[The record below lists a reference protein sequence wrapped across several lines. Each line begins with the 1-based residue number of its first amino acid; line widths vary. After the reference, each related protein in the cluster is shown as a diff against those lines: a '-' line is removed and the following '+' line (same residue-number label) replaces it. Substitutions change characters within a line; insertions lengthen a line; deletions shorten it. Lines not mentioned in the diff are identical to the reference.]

1 MAGKSRARAAAAPH
15 CFVAVI
21 IALGRLTMDSF
32 GQTPFFCVVRRDG
45 DQGLV
50 EAEWSDGTIVEV
62 ESFKA
67 HLDALNWVK
76 TQSQVS
82 LQGRG
87 DAISGELRAIA
98 DELHKN
104 HA

>member
-1 MAGKSRARAAAAPH
+1 
-15 CFVAVI
+15 
-21 IALGRLTMDSF
+21 MDSF
-32 GQTPFFCVVRRDG
+32 AQTPFFCVVLRDG
-45 DQGLV
+45 DQWLV
-50 EAEWSDGTIVEV
+50 EAEWPDGTIVEV

-76 TQSQVS
+76 TQSQVW

-104 HA
+104 HT